1 MFATILKREGQRPL
15 TFFFKRVVF
24 FNVCPAATTS
34 ASPDRVWRVLTI
46 PERFEDWLDAQFV
59 SADPPGPV
67 KPGQTIH
74 LSAPAL
80 GRSWPVTLEVR
91 NVDPQHRWIDL
102 LVRLPFGIE
111 NHERVTLSET
121 KGGGTLVRF
130 N

>member
-1 MFATILKREGQRPL
+1 M
-15 TFFFKRVVF
+15 V
-24 FNVCPAATTS
+24 NVCPAAVTS
-34 ASPDRVWRVLTI
+34 APPERVWSVLTT
-46 PERFEDWLDAQFV
+46 PERFGEWLDATFV
-59 SADPPGPV
+59 AASPPGPV
-67 KPGQTIH
+67 VPGQTIH
-74 LSAPAL
+74 LSARSM

-91 NVDPQHRWIDL
+91 NVDPQRRWIDL